1 MQSMTEKQRALYRR
15 IKWRHDLVRF
25 LNSLAQK
32 QEPLGEPFQTVLHE
46 NRWDLYI
53 KS

>member
-1 MQSMTEKQRALYRR
+1 MQSMTEKQRAIYRR
-15 IKWRHDLVRF
+15 IKWRHDLFRF
-25 LNSLAQK
+25 LTSLARQ
-32 QEPLGEPFQTVLHE
+32 QEPLGEPYQAVLHD